1 DNPCCTEGV
10 VSVSRGRQAV
20 MACNISN
27 AFSHI
32 TVRLRTHGKDWTIFS
47 EKAPGRFSRAGWQLQ
62 VQGGQAQLVIAA
74 AQDAHA
80 GLYLWRLQGLQR
92 NYKVTSLNVSD
103 AASQVLGSE
112 TLQTRSQATPQ
123 SLVGILVAVLLS
135 ILVVGTLGSYWHRR
149 SEVCAACG
157 DSSRPSTEVQQC
169 PRYTALPEG
178 ASVNITCCTSG
189 PLQGIYLRRSWPQ
202 TTNVIY
208 YEDNETSTVD
218 QQFQGRVHLSGTQ
231 DNLTI
236 TMHRLQRADSGTYTC
251 EAVLDSHVLGP
262 GTMLMVTEKPSQVVH
277 RCQEPLPTSLAL
289 PIALAVGFFLMGLG
303 LGVLCTLRRTQIK
316 GMCTSR
322 DKSSASV
329 VYEDMSYSRCN
340 TLSTPNQYQC
350 ARPHLDQTQGSGSN
364 STVHTAACQSR
375 GRRTK
380 PREGTESRETSSS
393 SRDLD
398 KRLQNR
404 IL

>member
-1 DNPCCTEGV
+1 
-10 VSVSRGRQAV
+10 
-20 MACNISN
+20 M
-27 AFSHI
+27 
-32 TVRLRTHGKDWTIFS
+32 L
-47 EKAPGRFSRAGWQLQ
+47 AGW
-62 VQGGQAQLVIAA
+62 G
-74 AQDAHA
+74 
-80 GLYLWRLQGLQR
+80 
-92 NYKVTSLNVSD
+92 
-103 AASQVLGSE
+103 LGSM
-112 TLQTRSQATPQ
+112 A
-123 SLVGILVAVLLS
+123 LLLLLAS
-135 ILVVGTLGSYWHRR
+135 ALSGTL
-149 SEVCAACG
+149 AA
-157 DSSRPSTEVQQC
+157 PEVQQC

-178 ASVNITCCTSG
+178 ASVSITCCTSG

-262 GTMLMVTEKPSQVVH
+262 GTMLMVTGREHAPSGPAGLASSSPLHSLQPLSL
-277 RCQEPLPTSLAL
+277 QLLPTSLAL
-289 PIALAVGFFLMGLG
+289 RVALAMGCFLVGLG

-340 TLSTPNQYQC
+340 TLSTPNQYQ
-350 ARPHLDQTQGSGSN
+350 
-364 STVHTAACQSR
+364 
-375 GRRTK
+375 
-380 PREGTESRETSSS
+380 
-393 SRDLD
+393 
-398 KRLQNR
+398 
-404 IL
+404 

>member
-1 DNPCCTEGV
+1 
-10 VSVSRGRQAV
+10 
-20 MACNISN
+20 M
-27 AFSHI
+27 
-32 TVRLRTHGKDWTIFS
+32 L
-47 EKAPGRFSRAGWQLQ
+47 AGW
-62 VQGGQAQLVIAA
+62 G
-74 AQDAHA
+74 
-80 GLYLWRLQGLQR
+80 
-92 NYKVTSLNVSD
+92 
-103 AASQVLGSE
+103 LGSM
-112 TLQTRSQATPQ
+112 A
-123 SLVGILVAVLLS
+123 LLLLLAS
-135 ILVVGTLGSYWHRR
+135 ALSGTL
-149 SEVCAACG
+149 AA
-157 DSSRPSTEVQQC
+157 PEVQQC

-178 ASVNITCCTSG
+178 ASVSITCCTSG

-262 GTMLMVTEKPSQVVH
+262 GTMLMVTGREHAPSGPAGLASSSPLHSLQQPPGSSLFFFPEKPSQVVH
-277 RCQEPLPTSLAL
+277 RCQELLPTSLAL
-289 PIALAVGFFLMGLG
+289 RVALAMGCFLVGLG

-340 TLSTPNQYQC
+340 TLSTPNQYQ
-350 ARPHLDQTQGSGSN
+350 
-364 STVHTAACQSR
+364 
-375 GRRTK
+375 
-380 PREGTESRETSSS
+380 
-393 SRDLD
+393 
-398 KRLQNR
+398 
-404 IL
+404 

>member
-1 DNPCCTEGV
+1 MALLLLLASALVWDPGCPRWGEVAGSLVLQAPRPLGAAPNRDTAATEGHP
-10 VSVSRGRQAV
+10 SVPAIVPQRG
-20 MACNISN
+20 C
-27 AFSHI
+27 
-32 TVRLRTHGKDWTIFS
+32 
-47 EKAPGRFSRAGWQLQ
+47 P
-62 VQGGQAQLVIAA
+62 
-74 AQDAHA
+74 
-80 GLYLWRLQGLQR
+80 
-92 NYKVTSLNVSD
+92 
-103 AASQVLGSE
+103 
-112 TLQTRSQATPQ
+112 
-123 SLVGILVAVLLS
+123 LLF
-135 ILVVGTLGSYWHRR
+135 
-149 SEVCAACG
+149 CPACG

-208 YEDNETSTVD
+208 YEDNRPSTVD

-236 TMHRLQRADSGTYTC
+236 TMHRLQRADLGHLHLRGC
-251 EAVLDSHVLGP
+251 AGCHVLGP
-262 GTMLMVTEKPSQVVH
+262 GTMLMKKTAQVVH

-289 PIALAVGFFLMGLG
+289 PHCPGCGLLPHGLG

-340 TLSTPNQYQC
+340 TLSTPNQYQ
-350 ARPHLDQTQGSGSN
+350 
-364 STVHTAACQSR
+364 
-375 GRRTK
+375 
-380 PREGTESRETSSS
+380 
-393 SRDLD
+393 
-398 KRLQNR
+398 
-404 IL
+404 